1 MKEVSKKLIQNLFSF
16 LSPKTTCTTI
26 RFRKAG
32 IQYSNKGISVN
43 EHMQTNVSHIYA
55 AGDVIGGIQLAHVA
69 FHEGT
74 TAALHASGED
84 VKVNYHAVPRCIYT
98 APEIASVGLTEK
110 DAREQYG
117 DIQIENFPLQQ
128 MEKRLLLEN
137 KRESKSYCGT

>member
-1 MKEVSKKLIQNLFSF
+1 IHLFAYVHSQKF
-16 LSPKTTCTTI
+16 L
-26 RFRKAG
+26 
-32 IQYSNKGISVN
+32 YLN
-43 EHMQTNVSHIYA
+43 IYA

-117 DIQIENFPLQQ
+117 DIQIGEFPFTANGKALIIGVQIGLVPNTDWLG
-128 MEKRLLLEN
+128 ETVERV
-137 KRESKSYCGT
+137 R

>member
-1 MKEVSKKLIQNLFSF
+1 
-16 LSPKTTCTTI
+16 
-26 RFRKAG
+26 
-32 IQYSNKGISVN
+32 
-43 EHMQTNVSHIYA
+43 MQTNVSHIYA

-117 DIQIENFPLQQ
+117 DIQ
-128 MEKRLLLEN
+128 LEN
-137 KRESKSYCGT
+137 SLYSKWKSAYYWRTNGESKSYCGT